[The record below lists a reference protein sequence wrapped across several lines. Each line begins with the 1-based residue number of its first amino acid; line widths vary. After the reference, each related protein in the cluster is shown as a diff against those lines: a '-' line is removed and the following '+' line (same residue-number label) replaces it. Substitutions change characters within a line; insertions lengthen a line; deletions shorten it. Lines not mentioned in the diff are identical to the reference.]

1 VRGSK
6 VRRSKVRGTPELW
19 AAAATTVETAAT
31 AAVETAGASFSR
43 SSISIIETLLTVAA
57 AWLVAK
63 RSARAERVF
72 NAVLKID
79 PANVSAE
86 IGVAV
91 TAMARHDFLTAETAL
106 KRAMAENP
114 GRAAIYQPLAQVYN
128 ATARDWEAEQLRKI
142 ARPLL

>member
-1 VRGSK
+1 MRCCEVRGSK

-72 NAVLKID
+72 NAV
-79 PANVSAE
+79 
-86 IGVAV
+86 
-91 TAMARHDFLTAETAL
+91 R
-106 KRAMAENP
+106 R
-114 GRAAIYQPLAQVYN
+114 
-128 ATARDWEAEQLRKI
+128 
-142 ARPLL
+142 